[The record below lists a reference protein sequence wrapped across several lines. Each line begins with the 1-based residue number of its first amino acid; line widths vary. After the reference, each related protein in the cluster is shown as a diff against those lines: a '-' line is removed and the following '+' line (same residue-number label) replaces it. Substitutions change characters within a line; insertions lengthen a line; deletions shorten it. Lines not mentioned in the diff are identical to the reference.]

1 MKLKCDTYVYSFC
14 ITVISLN
21 QIVSIANTKGTGF
34 KSYTREKFCLWN
46 SHLLRHCM
54 SYVLSVL
61 SPQTTQWSRVP
72 TDGANIRCTVCLES
86 LRKVLGRTKFRITRQ
101 KQNGRDS
108 STSWRANCK
117 SFCDL
122 WPYQRVCGFR
132 CSLERAASR
141 YKCLDRHLQYN
152 TQVDRWLYPTL
163 LDAVK

>member
-1 MKLKCDTYVYSFC
+1 MKLKCDTYVYSFW
-14 ITVISLN
+14 IAVISLN

-34 KSYTREKFCLWN
+34 KSYTREMLCLWN

-61 SPQTTQWSRVP
+61 SPQTTLVEYRVP
-72 TDGANIRCTVCLES
+72 TDGPNIRWTVYLES
-86 LRKVLGRTKFRITRQ
+86 LRKVLVRTKFRITEQ

-122 WPYQRVCGFR
+122 WPL
-132 CSLERAASR
+132 ST
-141 YKCLDRHLQYN
+141 CLRIPLF
-152 TQVDRWLYPTL
+152 TW
-163 LDAVK
+163 KSCI